1 MHTYSILKAIDEL
14 KGKDEKIKAL
24 REKRHPSTDLLFK
37 LTYRDDIEFDLPDSA
52 PPFVASKWDEAGNFH
67 QEIKR
72 AARVFVKG
80 ATPGLSKVK
89 IEGLFISTL
98 EYVDK
103 DDAQLLIGMIGKKL
117 PFKTLNK
124 KLIEEA
130 LPELFA

>member
-1 MHTYSILKAIDEL
+1 MTYDPA
-14 KGKDEKIKAL
+14 
-24 REKRHPSTDLLFK
+24 
-37 LTYRDDIEFDLPDSA
+37 IEFDLPDSA
-52 PPFVASKWDEAGNFH
+52 PPFTPSKWDEAGNFH

-72 AARVFVKG
+72 AQRVFVKG

-103 DDAQLLIGMIGKKL
+103 DDAQLLIGMIAKKL
-117 PFKTLNK
+117 PFKSLNE
-124 KLIEEA
+124 KLIKEA